1 MIAVNDLIHNAYES
15 INMVG
20 LGESADGD
28 MDKVGVKELN
38 RLITTL
44 NNQGF
49 LCMSQK
55 SVDTGRAN
63 VIYFRKLEGGETAEH
78 TVDMEPPTKIEGV
91 SRKLGLRYVPLEPS
105 NHMRMAMKNPYTM
118 ATAWTWDL
126 EIEQGPTQPRNVGIL
141 TLDGDPHGDLRIWYN
156 GQIPK
161 YELDQVIYL
170 PDIYNELLM
179 SGLCV
184 FLANFH
190 ELSDAKKAELNT
202 AFTTAKN
209 LIKVPTA
216 QQRMSAGG
224 SVGGSYNDPYFNGLA
239 GTGM

>member
-28 MDKVGVKELN
+28 LDKVGIKELN
-38 RLITTL
+38 RLISTL
-44 NNQGF
+44 NSQGF
-49 LCMSQK
+49 LAMSQK
-55 SVDTGRAN
+55 WVDVPRTN
-63 VIYFRKLEGGETAEH
+63 KIYFRKLEAGEILPD
-78 TVDMEPPTKIEGV
+78 TVNMVPPAKVEAV
-91 SRKLGLRYVPLEPS
+91 ARKMGMRYVPLGPS
-105 NHMRMAMKNPYTM
+105 NHMRMAQKNPYTM
-118 ATAWTWDL
+118 ATAWTWDI
-126 EIEQGPTQPRNVGIL
+126 EIENGPTQPRNVGII
-141 TLDGDPHGDLRIWYN
+141 TLDGDPHGDVRIWYN

-216 QQRMSAGG
+216 QQRMSEGG
-224 SVGGSYNDPYFNGLA
+224 CISGGYNDPYYNGMA
-239 GTGM
+239 GIGM